1 MIAQEH
7 EASIVAMIF
16 ISFLLA
22 MPITYAFKQIASR
35 KD

>member
-7 EASIVAMIF
+7 EASIVAMTF

-22 MPITYAFKQIASR
+22 MPITWAFKQNASR